1 MAPVTLLSKTG
12 QGQEKSIG
20 LRATKKR
27 YLTESTCCPLFEAD
41 QTFNHA
47 S

>member
-1 MAPVTLLSKTG
+1 MAPVTLSSKTG
-12 QGQEKSIG
+12 QGQEKSID
-20 LRATKKR
+20 LRATKRR

-41 QTFNHA
+41 QTIKHA